1 MFNHAVS
8 ADPIDIRAP
17 AQAVWDILVDV
28 EKYGEWNPFSTRV
41 ETTLEV
47 GSPVDLYVDM
57 GLFKIK
63 QPELIQA
70 VEPPVL
76 LAWGM
81 TMGARFL
88 LFTRREQRLEAL
100 SEASCR
106 YYTTDAFSGLLAPLI
121 VLLFGRIIRRGFN
134 DVARAL
140 KARAEA
146 TDQTDQ

>member
-1 MFNHAVS
+1 MFNLVVS
-8 ADPIDIRAP
+8 ADPIDIQAP

-28 EKYGEWNPFSTRV
+28 GKYGEWNPFSTRV

-57 GLFKIK
+57 GLFKIR
-63 QPELIQA
+63 QPELVQA
-70 VEPPVL
+70 VEPPEL

-88 LFTRREQRLEAL
+88 LFTRREQRLEPL
-100 SEASCR
+100 GETSCR
-106 YYTTDAFSGLLAPLI
+106 YHTSDAFSGLLGPLI

-140 KARAEA
+140 KTRAEGA
-146 TDQTDQ
+146 DQ

>member
-8 ADPIDIRAP
+8 ADPIDIHAP
-17 AQAVWDILVDV
+17 AQAVWDILVGV

>member
-1 MFNHAVS
+1 MFNRIVS
-8 ADPIDIRAP
+8 ADPIDIHAP
-17 AQAVWDILVDV
+17 AEAVWDILVDV

-57 GLFKIK
+57 GLFKIR

-70 VEPPVL
+70 VEAPVL

-81 TMGARFL
+81 TMGAPFL
-88 LFTRREQRLEAL
+88 LFTRREQRLEVL
-100 SEASCR
+100 DEARCR
-106 YYTTDAFSGLLAPLI
+106 YHTSDAFSGLLAPL
-121 VLLFGRIIRRGFN
+121 VAGLFGHIIRRGFN

-146 TDQTDQ
+146 VDQ

>member
-1 MFNHAVS
+1 MFNHVVS
-8 ADPIDIRAP
+8 ADPIDIHAP
-17 AQAVWDILVDV
+17 AEAVWSILVDV

-41 ETTLEV
+41 DTTLEV

-70 VEPPVL
+70 VEPPEM

-88 LFTRREQRLEAL
+88 LFTRREQRLEVL
-100 SEASCR
+100 GESSCR
-106 YYTTDAFSGLLAPLI
+106 YHTNDAFNGLLAPLI
-121 VLLFGRIIRRGFN
+121 VGLLGRIIRRGFN

-140 KARAEA
+140 KARAEG
-146 TDQTDQ
+146 TDQ

>member
-1 MFNHAVS
+1 MFNHVVS
-8 ADPIDIRAP
+8 ADPIDIHAP
-17 AQAVWDILVDV
+17 AEAVWSILVDV

-70 VEPPVL
+70 VEPPEM

-88 LFTRREQRLEAL
+88 LFTSREQRLEVL
-100 SEASCR
+100 DETSCR
-106 YYTTDAFSGLLAPLI
+106 YHTNDAFSGLLAPLI
-121 VLLFGRIIRRGFN
+121 VGLLGRIIRRGFN

-140 KARAEA
+140 KARAEG
-146 TDQTDQ
+146 TDQ